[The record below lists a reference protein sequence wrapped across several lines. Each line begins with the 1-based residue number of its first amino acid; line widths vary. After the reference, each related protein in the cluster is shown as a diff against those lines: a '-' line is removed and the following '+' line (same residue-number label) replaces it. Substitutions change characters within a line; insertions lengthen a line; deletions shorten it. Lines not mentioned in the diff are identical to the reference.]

1 METVLL
7 LLLLL
12 PLSGSVINAAVG
24 RLLPRRVSE
33 VIACAAVLGALIMG
47 SIAMALA
54 GKQTL

>member
-33 VIACAAVLGALIMG
+33 VIACAAVLGALIMAQYRPG
-47 SIAMALA
+47 SGRETGL
-54 GKQTL
+54 